1 MDDYNQNKTVIELST
16 DSPIN
21 NSYFYSVL
29 ELLAT
34 DGKIYDTMQKVRATD
49 RELQYY
55 GIEVVNSPYVPELQD
70 LQIDGIN
77 IHDMNIFAQRTEN
90 LKEDELQKLNGL
102 LNYRKSCGLYDDGIS
117 MEELVNMTYGLENC
131 ESVEN
136 YEIPKVYRG
145 YSISDDYYQT
155 LHFVFRL
162 DIAKDNYSEKY
173 ETVTFPS
180 TTAHLNEVAR
190 QLGQERIEDCA
201 CLKMESVIPKID
213 GEIFQSMED
222 ISRLNRIATAFT
234 NMSEKERMLFKG
246 LLEKENIRTF
256 SDMLNTVFE
265 LSEYEIEENAYSEPD
280 FFKAYLSHFLDSRF
294 DRRWLDGIISP
305 KDIELCQK
313 LNVTVTEYGVIS
325 EKGESLYEPV
335 PFDDEKIQD
344 DMKFGGI

>member
-29 ELLAT
+29 ELPAT

-90 LKEDELQKLNGL
+90 LKENELQKLNGL
-102 LNYRKSCGLYDDGIS
+102 LDYRKSCGLYDDGIS

-162 DIAKDNYSEKY
+162 DIARDKHSEKY

-190 QLGQERIEDCA
+190 QLGQERIEDCV
-201 CLKMESVIPKID
+201 CLKMESALPKID

-222 ISRLNRIATAFT
+222 ISRLNRIAAAFT

-246 LLEKENIRTF
+246 LLEKENIRTL

-325 EKGESLYEPV
+325 EKGESLYELV
-335 PFDDEKIQD
+335 PFDDEQIQNN
-344 DMKFGGI
+344 MKFGGI